1 MINVQN
7 VSKTFILHQQNG
19 VRLPVLQR
27 ASLTVNAG
35 ECVVLHGH
43 SGSGKS
49 TLLRS
54 LYANYL
60 PDEGQIQIKH
70 GEEWVDLVTAPARKV
85 VEIRKTTIGWVSQFL
100 RVIPRISALEVVMQP
115 LLDTGVPRE
124 ACAAKAAR
132 LLTRLN
138 VPERLWHLAPS
149 TFSGGEQQRVNI
161 ARGFIVDYPILLL
174 DEPTASLDAKNSAA
188 VVELIREAKA
198 RGAAIVGI
206 FHDEAAPNGSLFMII
221 NNVKLVLENEVV
233 HGSLEVQDGKIRA
246 FAESQ
251 SRQPEAMDGEGG
263 WLLPGLIELHTD
275 NLDKFFTPRPK
286 VDWPAHSAMSS
297 HDALMVAS
305 GITTVLDAVAIGDVR
320 DGGDRLENLEKMINA
335 IEETQKRG
343 VNRAEHRLHLRCEL
357 PHHTTLPLFEKLVQ
371 REPVTLVSLM
381 DHSPGQRQFANR
393 EKYREYYQGKY
404 SLTEAQ
410 MQQYEEEQLAL
421 AARWSQPNRETI
433 AAMCRARHI
442 ALASHDDATHAHVAE
457 SHQLGSVIAEF
468 PTTFEAAEASRKHGM
483 NVLMG
488 APNIVRGGSH
498 SGNVAA
504 SELAQLGLLDILS
517 SDYYPASLLDAA
529 FRVADDESNRFT
541 LPQAVKLVT
550 KNPAQALNLQD
561 RGVIGEGKRA
571 DLVLA
576 HRKGNHIHIDHV
588 WRQGK
593 RVF

>member
-1 MINVQN
+1 
-7 VSKTFILHQQNG
+7 
-19 VRLPVLQR
+19 
-27 ASLTVNAG
+27 
-35 ECVVLHGH
+35 
-43 SGSGKS
+43 
-49 TLLRS
+49 
-54 LYANYL
+54 
-60 PDEGQIQIKH
+60 
-70 GEEWVDLVTAPARKV
+70 
-85 VEIRKTTIGWVSQFL
+85 
-100 RVIPRISALEVVMQP
+100 
-115 LLDTGVPRE
+115 
-124 ACAAKAAR
+124 
-132 LLTRLN
+132 
-138 VPERLWHLAPS
+138 
-149 TFSGGEQQRVNI
+149 
-161 ARGFIVDYPILLL
+161 
-174 DEPTASLDAKNSAA
+174 
-188 VVELIREAKA
+188 
-198 RGAAIVGI
+198 
-206 FHDEAAPNGSLFMII
+206 MII
-221 NNVKLVLENEVV
+221 NNVKLVLEDETIN
-233 HGSLEVQDGKIRA
+233 GSLEVQEGRIYA

-251 SRQPEAMDGEGG
+251 SRLPGALDGEGG

-335 IEETQKRG
+335 VEETQKRG
-343 VNRAEHRLHLRCEL
+343 LNRAEHRLHLRCEL
-357 PHHTTLPLFEKLVQ
+357 PHHTTLPLFEKLVD

-404 SLTEAQ
+404 QLSGEQ
-410 MQQYEEEQLAL
+410 MQRFEEEQMAL
-421 AARWSQPNRETI
+421 AAAWSQPNRQAI
-433 AAMCRARHI
+433 AAMCRERQI
-442 ALASHDDATHAHVAE
+442 ALASHDDATHEHVAE

-468 PTTFEAAEASRKHGM
+468 PTTLAAAQASRQHGM

-504 SELAQLGLLDILS
+504 HQLAASGLLDILS

-529 FRVADDESNRFT
+529 FRIADSDDNAFT
-541 LPQAVKLVT
+541 LAQAVRLVS
-550 KNPAQALNLQD
+550 KHPAQALGLHD
-561 RGVIGEGKRA
+561 RGVIAEGKRA

-576 HRKGNHIHIDHV
+576 HRRGEHVHIDHV

>member
-1 MINVQN
+1 
-7 VSKTFILHQQNG
+7 
-19 VRLPVLQR
+19 
-27 ASLTVNAG
+27 
-35 ECVVLHGH
+35 
-43 SGSGKS
+43 
-49 TLLRS
+49 
-54 LYANYL
+54 
-60 PDEGQIQIKH
+60 
-70 GEEWVDLVTAPARKV
+70 
-85 VEIRKTTIGWVSQFL
+85 
-100 RVIPRISALEVVMQP
+100 
-115 LLDTGVPRE
+115 
-124 ACAAKAAR
+124 
-132 LLTRLN
+132 
-138 VPERLWHLAPS
+138 
-149 TFSGGEQQRVNI
+149 
-161 ARGFIVDYPILLL
+161 
-174 DEPTASLDAKNSAA
+174 
-188 VVELIREAKA
+188 
-198 RGAAIVGI
+198 
-206 FHDEAAPNGSLFMII
+206 MII
-221 NNVKLVLENEVV
+221 NNVKLVLEDETID
-233 HGSLEVQDGKIRA
+233 GSLEVQDGRIYA

-251 SRQPEAMDGEGG
+251 SRQPGALDGEGG

-335 IEETQKRG
+335 VEETQKRG
-343 VNRAEHRLHLRCEL
+343 LNRAEHRLHLRCEL
-357 PHHTTLPLFEKLVQ
+357 PHHTTLPLFENLVD

-404 SLTEAQ
+404 QLSSEQ
-410 MQQYEEEQLAL
+410 MQRFEEEQMAL
-421 AARWSQPNRETI
+421 AAAWSQPNRQAI
-433 AAMCRARHI
+433 AAMCRERQI
-442 ALASHDDATHAHVAE
+442 ALASHDDATHEHVAE

-468 PTTFEAAEASRKHGM
+468 PTTLAAAQASRQHGM

-504 SELAQLGLLDILS
+504 HQLAASGLLDILS

-529 FRVADDESNRFT
+529 FRIADSDDNAFT
-541 LPQAVKLVT
+541 LAQAVRLVS
-550 KNPAQALNLQD
+550 KHPAQALGLHD
-561 RGVIGEGKRA
+561 RGVIAEGKRA

-576 HRKGNHIHIDHV
+576 HCRGQHVHIDHV

>member
-1 MINVQN
+1 
-7 VSKTFILHQQNG
+7 
-19 VRLPVLQR
+19 
-27 ASLTVNAG
+27 
-35 ECVVLHGH
+35 
-43 SGSGKS
+43 
-49 TLLRS
+49 
-54 LYANYL
+54 
-60 PDEGQIQIKH
+60 
-70 GEEWVDLVTAPARKV
+70 
-85 VEIRKTTIGWVSQFL
+85 
-100 RVIPRISALEVVMQP
+100 
-115 LLDTGVPRE
+115 
-124 ACAAKAAR
+124 
-132 LLTRLN
+132 
-138 VPERLWHLAPS
+138 
-149 TFSGGEQQRVNI
+149 
-161 ARGFIVDYPILLL
+161 
-174 DEPTASLDAKNSAA
+174 
-188 VVELIREAKA
+188 
-198 RGAAIVGI
+198 
-206 FHDEAAPNGSLFMII
+206 MII

-233 HGSLEVQDGKIRA
+233 HGSLEVQDGEIRA

-251 SRQPEAMDGEGG
+251 SRLPEAMDGEGG

-320 DGGDRLENLEKMINA
+320 DGGDRLENLEKMINT

-404 SLTEAQ
+404 SLTDAQ
-410 MQQYEEEQLAL
+410 MQQYEEEQL
-421 AARWSQPNRETI
+421 
-433 AAMCRARHI
+433 

-541 LPQAVKLVT
+541 LPQAVRLVT

-576 HRKGNHIHIDHV
+576 HRQGNHIHIDHV